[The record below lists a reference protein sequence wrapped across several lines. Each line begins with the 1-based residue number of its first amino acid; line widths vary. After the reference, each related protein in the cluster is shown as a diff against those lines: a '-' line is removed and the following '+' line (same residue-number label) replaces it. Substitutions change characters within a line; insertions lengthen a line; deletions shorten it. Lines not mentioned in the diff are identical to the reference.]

1 MIDFKKNISVI
12 IPVYNRTTPLLKAI
26 ESVLLQGELI
36 KEIIVVDD
44 ASSDDVGETIRR
56 LNLPK
61 IRYFR
66 NKKNKGAAYS
76 RNFASQK
83 ALGEWI
89 AFLDSDDFW
98 YENKLKLQCEAIIE
112 TNASVCYCSVDTSN
126 GKSLIAKY
134 SGDILTPL
142 LKYGNIVAGG
152 FSSIL
157 IKKKDFLAID
167 GINER
172 LCSRQDYEMH
182 IRLSI
187 KKTTYTC
194 VEKPL
199 LFFKT
204 IGNDRITTN
213 NRARIRGLLLVYKL
227 YKDFFISTNSRKY
240 IKDIEELLRRL
251 NQLKKYKTAQK
262 LGFYFL
268 NEIKASPIL
277 YIKMLITLSKVSL
290 LKNKLLQ

>member
-1 MIDFKKNISVI
+1 MMDFKKNISVI
-12 IPVYNRTTPLLKAI
+12 IPVYNRTNSLLQAI
-26 ESVLLQGELI
+26 DSVLLQGELV

-44 ASSDDVGETIRR
+44 ASKEDIGNVIRR
-56 LNLPK
+56 LNKPE
-61 IRYFR
+61 IRYYR
-66 NKKNKGAAYS
+66 NKKNRGAAYS
-76 RNFASQK
+76 RNFASQQ
-83 ALGEWI
+83 ASGEWI
-89 AFLDSDDFW
+89 AFLDSDDVW
-98 YENKLKLQCEAIIE
+98 YQNKLQLQCEEIIKTE
-112 TNASVCYCSVDTSN
+112 AALCYCSADTSS
-126 GKSLIAKY
+126 GKPLIAKY
-134 SGDILTPL
+134 SGDILVPL
-142 LKYGNIVAGG
+142 LKYGNIVTGG

-157 IKKKDFLAID
+157 IKKKDFLSID
-167 GINER
+167 GINKR

-187 KKTTYTC
+187 NKFKYAC
-194 VEKPL
+194 VKKPL

-204 IGNDRITTN
+204 IGKDRITTD

>member
-12 IPVYNRTTPLLKAI
+12 IPVYNRSASLLKAI
-26 ESVLLQGELI
+26 ESVLLQGELV

-44 ASSDDVGETIRR
+44 ASKDDIGDMIRR
-56 LNLPK
+56 LNMPG
-61 IRYFR
+61 IRYYR
-66 NKKNKGAAYS
+66 NTKNKGAAYS

-89 AFLDSDDFW
+89 AFLDSDDLW
-98 YENKLKLQCEAIIE
+98 YENKLQLQCEAIIE
-112 TNASVCYCSVDTSN
+112 TDATVCYCGVDTSS
-126 GKSLIAKY
+126 GKPLIAKY
-134 SGDILTPL
+134 YGEILTPL
-142 LKYGNIVAGG
+142 LKYGNIVTGG

-157 IKKKDFLAID
+157 IKKNDFLASN

-172 LCSRQDYEMH
+172 LYSRQDYEMH
-182 IRLSI
+182 IRLGI
-187 KKTTYTC
+187 KEIKYTC
-194 VEKPL
+194 VKKPL

-213 NRARIRGLLLVYKL
+213 NRARIRGILLVYKL
-227 YKDFFISTNSRKY
+227 YKNFFISVNSRKC

-268 NEIKASPIL
+268 NELRVSSIL
-277 YIKMLITLSKVSL
+277 YFKMLITLCKVSL
-290 LKNKLLQ
+290 LKNKFIQ